1 MRKSSY
7 HHQRRAG
14 IAICL
19 TMFVFAAVWI
29 SFVPRASA
37 ESSEGSFQ
45 IGWAE
50 WNAEDGAL
58 KLKGSGAKKK
68 EDIVVKDAATGEI
81 IGTTRSED
89 EGKFEFKN
97 EHMASVPCGVLVEN
111 DKRFVTIGFT
121 EEVQKKGGKAV
132 LIREAEWKGSENEL
146 VVKGQGS
153 PGDTVMLFSSP
164 DGIQLGSTQARQD
177 GAWRKTI
184 EHLSSIPCR
193 IQIQMDRAIAEMGV
207 KNAPEDCETPTP
219 PTPPATPLL
228 TGITIAGPTQVVE
241 NGQARYMATAA
252 YSDGS
257 TRDVTTLS
265 QWQIDN
271 SLYAQISGNGL
282 TASEVPA
289 NQQVLITATFGE
301 GGITRSDSIQLTIL
315 DQSAPLTGSHAG
327 RFSTY
332 DGTATCLACH
342 TEEAIALHGGVHYQW
357 KGDASE
363 TVGLA
368 SGNAGKLGGI
378 NDFCIYPDI
387 NWIGKLTN
395 VSGQLVD
402 GGCAKCHVGLG
413 AKPEP
418 VASQSQLENIDCLVC
433 HSAAYKRT
441 VGEVDGA
448 SRFVPDTQKMGVSIL
463 QAAVDI
469 TIPSNDRCLDCHTKA
484 GGGNNYKRG
493 DIEEA
498 HRNPTRDFDVHLS
511 SRANGG
517 AGLNCIDCHTAAGHR
532 IAGRGTDLR
541 PRDSQDEVS
550 CTKCHGS
557 TPHDNSDLNKHTSRV
572 NCTVCHIPTFAKV
585 APTDMAR
592 DWSLPGELNTASGL
606 YEPANVKMTNVIP
619 EYLFFNGT
627 SYFYQFGDPAV
638 EEANGII
645 TMSAPLGD
653 VTQTG
658 AKIYAF
664 KHHLGNQPIDPVTRN
679 LLPLKIGLFFQT
691 GGIDQAVQQGAKEI
705 GWSNNGYEF
714 AQTERF
720 MGLFHEVAPSGQA
733 LSCNDCHSDGGRM
746 DFPALGYSPNAT
758 YNGKALCAS
767 CHEDKSNEW
776 RGNEFFNKVHEKH
789 VDDKKYDCSKCH
801 AFSKAK

>member
-1 MRKSSY
+1 MSGNR
-7 HHQRRAG
+7 
-14 IAICL
+14 L
-19 TMFVFAAVWI
+19 
-29 SFVPRASA
+29 SA
-37 ESSEGSFQ
+37 LE
-45 IGWAE
+45 
-50 WNAEDGAL
+50 
-58 KLKGSGAKKK
+58 
-68 EDIVVKDAATGEI
+68 VTG
-81 IGTTRSED
+81 D
-89 EGKFEFKN
+89 
-97 EHMASVPCGVLVEN
+97 
-111 DKRFVTIGFT
+111 
-121 EEVQKKGGKAV
+121 
-132 LIREAEWKGSENEL
+132 
-146 VVKGQGS
+146 
-153 PGDTVMLFSSP
+153 
-164 DGIQLGSTQARQD
+164 
-177 GAWRKTI
+177 
-184 EHLSSIPCR
+184 
-193 IQIQMDRAIAEMGV
+193 
-207 KNAPEDCETPTP
+207 
-219 PTPPATPLL
+219 
-228 TGITIAGPTQVVE
+228 TGITLNADYTEGGNTRSATLQITVLDVPPAVPTLTAVTINGPVQVNE
-241 NGQARYMATAA
+241 NSQAQYTATAA

-257 TRDVTTLS
+257 TRDVTALTT
-265 QWQIDN
+265 WQADN
-271 SLYAQISGNGL
+271 SLYARISGNRL
-282 TASEVPA
+282 TALEVPSD
-289 NQQVLITATFGE
+289 QQVIITATFGE
-301 GGITRSDSIQLTIL
+301 AGITRSDSIQLTIL
-315 DQSAPLTGSHAG
+315 DQSVPLEGSHAD

-332 DGTATCLACH
+332 EGTATCLACH
-342 TEEAIALHGGVHYQW
+342 TEEAMSLHGSVHYQW

-368 SGNAGKLGGI
+368 AGDAGKLGGM

-413 AKPEP
+413 GKPEP
-418 VASQSQLENIDCLVC
+418 AVTQSQLENIDCLVC
-433 HSAAYKRT
+433 HSATYKRT
-441 VGEVDGA
+441 VGEVNGVY
-448 SRFVPDTQKMGVSIL
+448 RFVPDTEKMGVNIL

-484 GGGNNYKRG
+484 GGGDNYKRG

-498 HRNPTRDFDVHLS
+498 HRNPTRDFDVHLAS
-511 SRANGG
+511 KANGG

-550 CTKCHGS
+550 CTKCHGNS
-557 TPHDNSDLNKHTSRV
+557 PHDNRDLNKHTNRV

-592 DWSLPGELNTASGL
+592 DWSMPGELNAANGL
-606 YEPANVKMTNVIP
+606 YEPAHLKMSNVIP

-645 TMSAPLGD
+645 TMSAPLGE
-653 VTQTG
+653 VTQPG

-664 KHHLGNQPIDPVTRN
+664 KHHLGYQPIDPVTRR
-679 LLPLKIGLFFQT
+679 LMPLKIGMFFQT
-691 GGIDQAVQQGAKEI
+691 GIVDGAVQTGAEAV
-705 GWSNNGYEF
+705 GWTYKGHEF

-746 DFPALGYSPNAT
+746 DFPALGYTPNAT

-801 AFSKAK
+801 TFNKAK